1 MKAIKSV
8 AIVGAA
14 AGLLI
19 AGAGA
24 AVAHDGKAHDG
35 KAHDKGHHGKAHEDK
50 AHEDK
55 GHYGKAHEDKGH
67 YGKAHEDKGHYG
79 KAHAKAHQDSE
90 TKVYSSKKTVV
101 SDEDTVRGVAI
112 GSPGT
117 GSGNV
122 IQTIT
127 NTPTNVCN
135 NPVIGAGGILNPS
148 FGNSCVN
155 R

>member
-35 KAHDKGHHGKAHEDK
+35 KAHDKGHYGKAHEDK

-55 GHYGKAHEDKGH
+55 GHYGKAHD
-67 YGKAHEDKGHYG
+67 
-79 KAHAKAHQDSE
+79 KAHQDSE

-122 IQTIT
+122 VQTIT

-135 NPVIGAGGILNPS
+135 NPIIGAGGILNPS
-148 FGNSCVN
+148 FGNNCIN